1 LTKAAAVDRLG
12 LNMTRVLSACRVRRV
27 LGFTLIELL
36 VVIAII
42 AILAGLLL
50 PALSKAK
57 AKAKATQCLNNTK
70 QLVLAWVSYGNDGND
85 AIVNNHSNG
94 NADGGKVA
102 WVTSGSKLGVG
113 TWTGSA
119 RKEASSYSMTNAL
132 AIQFGLLYSYN
143 GNVGIYHCP
152 SDTAL
157 DTSSP
162 PVTRD
167 RSYSI
172 SCGMNWYNDN
182 GDAVPTNGSFYKMT
196 SIQNPGPSQASV
208 FIDVSANSIDNNEFP
223 CFNAG
228 EGNYT
233 YYKLPTSRHNN
244 AGLMSFADGHSEIWR
259 WQSPFIAQ
267 GNAIAD
273 MTNPDGTGSGWQAE
287 TGNASDKDLPR
298 LQSTF
303 PIIANF

>member
-1 LTKAAAVDRLG
+1 
-12 LNMTRVLSACRVRRV
+12 MIRVGSTGRARRV

-50 PALSKAK
+50 PALARAK

-70 QLVLAWVSYGNDGND
+70 QLVLAWVSYANDGSD
-85 AIVNNHSNG
+85 ALVNNHSNG
-94 NADGGKVA
+94 NGACGSVA
-102 WVTSGSKLGVG
+102 WITGGSKLGVG

-119 RKEASSYSMTNAL
+119 RKESSAYAMTNAL
-132 AIQFGLLYSYN
+132 AIQFGRLYSYN
-143 GNVGIYHCP
+143 GNVKIYHCP
-152 SDTAL
+152 SDNSL
-157 DTSSP
+157 DASSP

-172 SCGMNWYNDN
+172 SCGMNWVNDN
-182 GDAVPTNGSFYKMT
+182 GDGVPTNGSFYKLT
-196 SIQNPGPSQASV
+196 SIINPGPSQASV

-223 CFNAG
+223 CWNLG
-228 EGNYT
+228 GGNYS
-233 YYKLPTSRHNN
+233 YYKIPTSRHNN

-259 WQSPFIAQ
+259 WLSPYIAQ

-273 MTNPDGTGSGWQAE
+273 ATQANGTGSGWQAQGSSP
-287 TGNASDKDLPR
+287 TDQDLPR
-298 LQSTF
+298 LQATF
-303 PIIANF
+303 PIIQGF